1 MHFCKL
7 RISLE
12 HAIIVY
18 TTGYAPMER
27 LIMKMCRRTIAI
39 GMAFGMLVTSMPRG
53 VFADE
58 ILVEED
64 TDTIEENIGIVSEQ
78 EMDVPLDTRCLSL

>member
-1 MHFCKL
+1 M
-7 RISLE
+7 E

>member
-1 MHFCKL
+1 
-7 RISLE
+7 
-12 HAIIVY
+12 
-18 TTGYAPMER
+18 MER

-58 ILVEED
+58 I
-64 TDTIEENIGIVSEQ
+64 N
-78 EMDVPLDTRCLSL
+78 LD